1 MENSLKGLILAAGV
15 VVTCIVVSLGFYMA
29 REAKNATNN
38 GISQISEITSMNDVA
53 KEMYDG
59 LSISGREVVNILS
72 KFSKDLNS
80 GELVVLVTTGKGSNM
95 VMTQYNKA
103 FNENNDPTVYTN
115 ATYINPNGVFKG
127 SVSHDEKGI
136 IFMNFTQEA

>member
-15 VVTCIVVSLGFYMA
+15 VVTCIVVSMGFYMA

-72 KFSKDLNS
+72 KYNKSLND
-80 GELVVLVTTGKGSNM
+80 GELVVSVTTGKGTSAVTTNY
-95 VMTQYNKA
+95 QAA
-103 FNENNDPTVYTN
+103 FTDANNPTVYTN
-115 ATYINPNGVFKG
+115 ASYINPNGVFKT
-127 SVSHDEKGI
+127 SVVHDEKGI
-136 IFMNFTQEA
+136 ITMTFTQES

>member
-15 VVTCIVVSLGFYMA
+15 VVTCIVVSMGFYMA

-72 KFSKDLNS
+72 KYTKNLND
-80 GELVVLVTTGKGSNM
+80 GELVVSVTTGKGTSAVTTNYQAAYTDSN
-95 VMTQYNKA
+95 N
-103 FNENNDPTVYTN
+103 PTVYTN
-115 ATYINPNGVFKG
+115 TAYINPNGVFRA
-127 SVSHDEKGI
+127 SVDHNEKGI
-136 IFMNFTQEA
+136 ITMTFVQES